1 MNYTNFRFSFSV
13 IATTRPNSDDAAAFK
28 SRGHPVIKVDLSS
41 RSEVEA
47 AYEGIHTV
55 VFMPTPASVR
65 DRLLQLINAVE
76 VAVEKKVPRF
86 ISLAALSRPD
96 VANPNL
102 LGPFYTFAEQYVR
115 VSPLN
120 WVVIRMAL
128 FTDVV
133 TRAYSTSVASGKLA
147 LPLKGRL
154 SLLARE
160 DLAAVTAAVILNTD
174 INRKVLDIGGEKA
187 YTLSELAEIY
197 SKVSGKTVEPVL
209 ISLDEYKASLTGFVP
224 PTFVDTT
231 ASFYIA
237 ADQGFFDVVTEGF
250 EELTGRKQMT
260 VEEFIRKHNA

>member
-1 MNYTNFRFSFSV
+1 M
-13 IATTRPNSDDAAAFK
+13 
-28 SRGHPVIKVDLSS
+28 
-41 RSEVEA
+41 
-47 AYEGIHTV
+47 
-55 VFMPTPASVR
+55 
-65 DRLLQLINAVE
+65 
-76 VAVEKKVPRF
+76 
-86 ISLAALSRPD
+86 ALS
-96 VANPNL
+96 
-102 LGPFYTFAEQYVR
+102 
-115 VSPLN
+115 
-120 WVVIRMAL
+120 
-128 FTDVV
+128 TDVV